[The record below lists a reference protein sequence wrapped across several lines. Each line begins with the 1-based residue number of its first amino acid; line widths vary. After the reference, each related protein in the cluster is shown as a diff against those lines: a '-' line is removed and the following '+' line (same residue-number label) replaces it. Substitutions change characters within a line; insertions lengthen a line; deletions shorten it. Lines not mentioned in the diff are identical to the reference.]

1 MTNFFMDFWKI
12 LKLDGQV
19 LEKIRDDKE
28 GLWIALRLFL
38 IVAVI
43 ITSGGLVSA
52 LTSGLTGLGGNLN
65 TLETRL
71 EQLSAQKLPG
81 FLETYVLSLSEKVGT
96 ISTTLEQYQPPLGKN
111 VSYTIR
117 SIGKWLSAP
126 LALLGGW
133 FAASLAVFLVAKA
146 LKGKGDIREHVSIF
160 LLGFAPSILLIVSS
174 FSFLFSNYGWIG
186 YILNFAAF
194 IWSLI
199 IVVVG
204 LKVVHGISS
213 GKAFVVLLVAFLLF
227 FIVLPMVVIAP
238 FSIVLTLFF

>member
-1 MTNFFMDFWKI
+1 MTNFFVDFWKI

-19 LEKIRDDKE
+19 LEKIRDDKA

-38 IVAVI
+38 VVAVM
-43 ITSGGLVSA
+43 ITLGGLVSA
-52 LTSGLTGLGGNLN
+52 LTSAPTGLGGNLS

-81 FLETYVLSLSEKVGT
+81 FLETYVLSLSAKVET

-117 SIGKWLSAP
+117 SIGNWLSAP

-133 FAASLAVFLVAKA
+133 FSASLAVFLVAKA

-160 LLGFAPSILLIVSS
+160 LLGFTPSILLIVSS

-186 YILNFAAF
+186 NILNFAAF
-194 IWSLI
+194 VWGLI

-213 GKAFVVLLVAFLLF
+213 GKAFVVLLVAFLVF
-227 FIVLPMVVIAP
+227 FVVLPIVAIVP
-238 FSIVLTLFF
+238 FSIILTLFI

>member
-1 MTNFFMDFWKI
+1 MTNLFVDFWKI

-19 LEKIRDDKE
+19 FEKIRDDE
-28 GLWIALRLFL
+28 AGLWIALRLFL
-38 IVAVI
+38 VVAVI
-43 ITSGGLVSA
+43 ITLGGLVSA
-52 LTSGLTGLGGNLN
+52 LTSGPTGLGGELN
-65 TLETRL
+65 ALETRL

-81 FLETYVLSLSEKVGT
+81 FLETSVLSLSSKVET

-133 FAASLAVFLVAKA
+133 FSASLAVFLVAKA

-174 FSFLFSNYGWIG
+174 FSFLFSNYGWISN
-186 YILNFAAF
+186 ILNFAAF
-194 IWSLI
+194 IWCLI

-213 GKAFVVLLVAFLLF
+213 GKALVVLLVACLVFLV
-227 FIVLPMVVIAP
+227 VLPMVAIAP
-238 FSIVLTLFF
+238 FSIVLALLF